1 MKNAGS
7 VETVA
12 SAADAKT
19 IPCGIVTRPVRKVL
33 LPVDFSKP
41 SIASVGYG
49 TALALRAGAALHL
62 IHIFEVANAA
72 ADRSST
78 SVHAPTN
85 EEAFAELDRRLAE
98 LANQHSSPS
107 LTVTSEVRIGNAM
120 EEIMMVATAL
130 EIDLIVISTHSRTCF
145 ERFLLGSLADKIVR
159 EAPCPVL
166 VVRKGLGLPTSSV
179 AKPAPLILQILVLT
193 DLSPHSL
200 EICRYAGG
208 FAHQFGARVT
218 LVHFL
223 PIINA
228 DGMSAYPVSESSLM
242 AQHARK
248 VAENTIADAMRTF
261 THDEVIAK
269 HAVVSGP
276 LFAELPAFVQ
286 AGGFDLIICTTHG
299 FSGFLHALMGS
310 TEELLVREVPC
321 PVLVVRMPFRHRI

>member
-1 MKNAGS
+1 
-7 VETVA
+7 
-12 SAADAKT
+12 
-19 IPCGIVTRPVRKVL
+19 
-33 LPVDFSKP
+33 
-41 SIASVGYG
+41 
-49 TALALRAGAALHL
+49 
-62 IHIFEVANAA
+62 
-72 ADRSST
+72 
-78 SVHAPTN
+78 
-85 EEAFAELDRRLAE
+85 
-98 LANQHSSPS
+98 
-107 LTVTSEVRIGNAM
+107 
-120 EEIMMVATAL
+120 
-130 EIDLIVISTHSRTCF
+130 
-145 ERFLLGSLADKIVR
+145 
-159 EAPCPVL
+159 
-166 VVRKGLGLPTSSV
+166 
-179 AKPAPLILQILVLT
+179 VLT

-248 VAENTIADAMRTF
+248 VAEHTIAEAMHTF
-261 THDEVIAK
+261 THDEVIAR